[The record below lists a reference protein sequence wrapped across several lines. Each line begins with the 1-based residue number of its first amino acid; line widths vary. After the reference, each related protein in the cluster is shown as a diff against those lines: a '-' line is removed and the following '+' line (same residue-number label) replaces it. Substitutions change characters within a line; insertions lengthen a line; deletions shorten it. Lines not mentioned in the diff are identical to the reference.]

1 MYNMYLGG
9 GFNGERLNR
18 LYRESIDEKEILR
31 LLEPLIE
38 EYAKQRHEG
47 EHFGDYL
54 IRKQVV

>member
-1 MYNMYLGG
+1 MYLGG

-38 EYAKQRHEG
+38 DFSKQRLEG
-47 EHFGDYL
+47 EHFVDYL

>member
-1 MYNMYLGG
+1 MYLGG

-38 EYAKQRHEG
+38 DFSKQRHEG